1 MKEPAE
7 DINWALIAKHLGKE
21 LDDKEKDEFAKWMK
35 ESGANGR
42 ELENAEKVWQISSMK
57 ETQLFDTEN
66 GWSKMKNR
74 IHPVKDFRHSI
85 NRHIIITSLKV
96 AASLLILIS
105 LTFTA
110 YWIIGKTGHIQVT
123 AENEKLLEPVVL
135 PDGSQVYLNAGTTIR
150 YPKTFSG
157 DTRKVEL
164 VGEAFFKVTRNPNQP
179 FIIQTPQAQVK
190 VLGTSFDVK
199 ACKKSDRVS
208 VVVETGTVE
217 LSSRDGS
224 EIIQLTRGN
233 TGVYYLNSK
242 KLEMAKTSD
251 VNAFAWKTNEIV
263 FKNSSL
269 EYVSKTLENVFSK
282 TIILNNTK
290 LKSCPLNANFK
301 NRDLESILEVIKGTY
316 YNLNIKKT
324 DRGYIISGP
333 GC

>member
-7 DINWALIAKHLGKE
+7 DINWALIARHLGKE
-21 LDDKEKDEFAKWMK
+21 LDDKEKEEFAKWMK
-35 ESGANGR
+35 ESGANEK
-42 ELENAEKVWQISSMK
+42 ELENAEKIWQISSMK
-57 ETQLFDTEN
+57 EAQLFDVEN
-66 GWSKMKNR
+66 GWSKMKTR

-85 NRHIIITSLKV
+85 KRHIFITSVKV

-110 YWIIGKTGHIQVT
+110 YWIIGKTGNLQVT

-164 VGEAFFKVTRNPNQP
+164 VGEAFFKVTRNARQP
-179 FIIQTPQAQVK
+179 FIIQTPLAQVK

-199 ACKKSDRVS
+199 AYKKCDKVS

-217 LSSRDGS
+217 LSSREG
-224 EIIQLTRGN
+224 EGIIKLTQGN

-242 KLEMAKTSD
+242 KLEKSAISD
-251 VNAFAWKTNEIV
+251 INAFAWKTNEIV

-269 EYVSKTLENVFSK
+269 DYVSKTLENVFSK
-282 TIILNNTK
+282 NIILNTK

-316 YNLNIKKT
+316 NNLNIKKT
-324 DRGYIISGP
+324 DQGYIISGP